1 LHRVYGFKLGK
12 TMGEGVSGGGNSL
25 CKDPMSKISQNAQ
38 EPERRPVGQEC
49 RVLLFI
55 GHVQSWFK

>member
-1 LHRVYGFKLGK
+1 
-12 TMGEGVSGGGNSL
+12 MGEGVSGGGNSL